1 MRFGKKLKVG
11 SAFLST
17 SKNMYKGGKYPF
29 TPLYK
34 LYRVGDRDYFM
45 KGKRRYY
52 CEVRALQEVKTGFN
66 IGSFDP
72 VWTHNFTTSI
82 KGLRYW
88 QFTYLVQI
96 IEN

>member
-1 MRFGKKLKVG
+1 
-11 SAFLST
+11 
-17 SKNMYKGGKYPF
+17 MYKGGRWPF

-34 LYRVGDRDYFM
+34 LYKVGDRDYFT

-52 CEVRALQEVKTGFN
+52 CEVKALQEVKTGFN
-66 IGSFDP
+66 IRSYNPLF
-72 VWTHNFTTSI
+72 TNNFKHTI
-82 KGLRYW
+82 EGRRYW